1 MFVLTLNRRLLKRV
15 ALAAGCGVV
24 LAGAVFA
31 LNGHFNRDTAQT
43 ASVQPAASTHME
55 STQDMASFFT
65 AYGLEM
71 DPATVTM
78 DKVKVPRSW
87 DESFTAFNAEIEKC
101 GLSLQNYKGK
111 TVEKWMMLSPSASA
125 GDQKTYGVM
134 LVYKKEAVGAY
145 MLQQPSGEVTDLTT
159 ASAAAAPLET
169 VNDPAVMDTETA
181 DPAAPDAAVQQD
193 AAAPDAAVTQDAAA
207 PDTAVT
213 QDPAAPDAAVQQ
225 DAEQPLEDAG
235 AMPID

>member
-31 LNGHFNRDTAQT
+31 LGSRFDSDQAQT
-43 ASVQPAASTHME
+43 TSVQPAASTSME

-101 GLSLQNYKGK
+101 GLSLQKYKGK
-111 TVEKWMMLSPSASA
+111 TVEKWMMLCPSASS
-125 GDQKTYGVM
+125 GDQKSYGVM

-145 MLQQPSGEVTDLTT
+145 MLQQPSGEVTALTT

-169 VNDPAVMDTETA
+169 VNDPAVLDAETA
-181 DPAAPDAAVQQD
+181 QDAASPDAAVQQD
-193 AAAPDAAVTQDAAA
+193 AAS
-207 PDTAVT
+207 
-213 QDPAAPDAAVQQ
+213 PDAAVQQ
-225 DAEQPLEDAG
+225 DADQPLADEG

>member
-31 LNGHFNRDTAQT
+31 LDGHFNRDTAQT

-134 LVYKKEAVGAY
+134 LIVCFLFCTPLPWKLYQKYGRSLLVTVGLAAVFWLSVYLLHQG
-145 MLQQPSGEVTDLTT
+145 L
-159 ASAAAAPLET
+159 
-169 VNDPAVMDTETA
+169 NDPFMYFRF
-181 DPAAPDAAVQQD
+181 
-193 AAAPDAAVTQDAAA
+193 
-207 PDTAVT
+207 
-213 QDPAAPDAAVQQ
+213 
-225 DAEQPLEDAG
+225 
-235 AMPID
+235 

>member
-31 LNGHFNRDTAQT
+31 LNSRFSSDRAQT
-43 ASVQPAASTHME
+43 TSVQPAASTHME

-78 DKVKVPRSW
+78 DKVKVPRTW

-101 GLSLQNYKGK
+101 GLSLQNCKGK
-111 TVEKWMMLSPSASA
+111 TVEKWMMLSSSASS

-134 LVYKKEAVGAY
+134 LVYKEEAVGAY
-145 MLQQPSGEVTDLTT
+145 MLQQPSGEVTALTT

-169 VNDPAVMDTETA
+169 VNDPAVLDADT
-181 DPAAPDAAVQQD
+181 PDAAVQQD
-193 AAAPDAAVTQDAAA
+193 AAAPDATVQQDAAA
-207 PDTAVT
+207 PDTTVQ
-213 QDPAAPDAAVQQ
+213 QDAAAPDATVQQ
-225 DAEQPLEDAG
+225 DADQPLADEG

>member
-145 MLQQPSGEVTDLTT
+145 MLQQPSGEVTALTT
-159 ASAAAAPLET
+159 ASAAAAFQNPF
-169 VNDPAVMDTETA
+169 VMA
-181 DPAAPDAAVQQD
+181 HKQLPFNLV
-193 AAAPDAAVTQDAAA
+193 
-207 PDTAVT
+207 
-213 QDPAAPDAAVQQ
+213 
-225 DAEQPLEDAG
+225 
-235 AMPID
+235 